1 MPTLEERFQTGTA
14 IRARLAG
21 GEGKEFEGSVP
32 SAYELA
38 PDMFRIVTECLYG
51 SIWSRPGLDIKL
63 RMMVVL
69 TATVVQRA
77 GVQVRANI
85 GNALN
90 LGLTPLEITE
100 ILIQSAFYS
109 GLPAGYNALAIAK
122 EIFKERGIQFQLPK
136 IYDPAEKPES
146 LYERGLAKHQELTS
160 DVFGYYAVEPTE
172 EEHDLDVLMTEY
184 FWGSIR
190 SRPGLDMKSRIICA
204 LACQLAQGP
213 HDRSFRRMIEGALRY
228 GITRNEVMEA
238 CMQLGFYVG
247 TLPARSAMA
256 IANSVFRSP
265 EFSVS
270 GSPGL

>member
-1 MPTLEERFQTGTA
+1 METLEERFQKGME
-14 IRARLAG
+14 IRNLLG
-21 GEGKEFEGSVP
+21 GGGDKVFRGSIP

-51 SIWSRPGLDIKL
+51 SIWTRPGLDIKY

-77 GVQVRANI
+77 GIQIRSSI
-85 GNALN
+85 QGALN
-90 LGLTPLEITE
+90 LGLSPEEIVE

-109 GLPAGYNALAIAK
+109 GLTSGYNALEIAK
-122 EIFKERGIQFQLPK
+122 EIFEERGIQCKPQE
-136 IYDPAEKPES
+136 IYDPNETPES
-146 LYERGLAKHQELTS
+146 LYERGLARHRELTS
-160 DVFGYYAVEPTE
+160 DVFGYYSAEPTE
-172 EEHDLDVLMTEY
+172 EEHGLDELMTQY

-190 SRPGLDMKSRIICA
+190 TRPGLDMKSRIFCA
-204 LACQLAQGP
+204 LACQLTQGP

-228 GITRNEVMEA
+228 GLTRKEIMEA

-247 TLPARSAMA
+247 TLPSRSAMA

-270 GSPGL
+270 GTPGL